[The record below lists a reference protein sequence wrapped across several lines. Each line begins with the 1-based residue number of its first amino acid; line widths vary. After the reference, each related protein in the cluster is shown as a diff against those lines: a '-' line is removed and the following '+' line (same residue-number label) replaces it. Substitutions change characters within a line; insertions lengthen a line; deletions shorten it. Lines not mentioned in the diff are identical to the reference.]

1 MYPTAC
7 SFLVTEIAFYHH
19 PTHSQWHNCPS
30 SQICASCITQV
41 EGSNCVSMSGIKIG
55 LSQLFYK
62 NTEINI
68 LNIPSRHLNS
78 PQNCFWW
85 CQLRHIFP
93 SVGYILHLIKLKLCW
108 VDSNLDLL
116 SAPHHQIILWK
127 LLMLHKS
134 LPATPNQWIYLK
146 SCTPVEL

>member
-7 SFLVTEIAFYHH
+7 SSLVTEIAFYHH
-19 PTHSQWHNCPS
+19 PTHSQWHESPY

-41 EGSNCVSMSGIKIG
+41 EGCNCVLTSGIKID

-68 LNIPSRHLNS
+68 LNIPPRHLNS

-85 CQLRHIFP
+85 CQLRHISL
-93 SVGYILHLIKLKLCW
+93 SVYPA
-108 VDSNLDLL
+108 SNQIETMLGGKQLRPTFR
-116 SAPHHQIILWK
+116 PHHQIILWK

-134 LPATPNQWIYLK
+134 LPAAPTQWIYLK